1 MLLSRAAPP
10 DTPAGKKGAT
20 TLEAPSCLALAL
32 ALALTLTVAPA
43 LAPTLTLTLT
53 LARTPTL
60 TPTVAPDR
68 DPNRDPN
75 RSRERDPNP
84 NEAPS
89 WLLPNVPELLEDMCA
104 MGDGLVRR
112 ARLVQAAPALRR

>member
-1 MLLSRAAPP
+1 M
-10 DTPAGKKGAT
+10 
-20 TLEAPSCLALAL
+20 
-32 ALALTLTVAPA
+32 
-43 LAPTLTLTLT
+43 
-53 LARTPTL
+53 
-60 TPTVAPDR
+60 TPTVT
-68 DPNRDPN
+68 PNRDPD
-75 RSRERDPNP
+75 RERDPNP

>member
-1 MLLSRAAPP
+1 M
-10 DTPAGKKGAT
+10 
-20 TLEAPSCLALAL
+20 C
-32 ALALTLTVAPA
+32 
-43 LAPTLTLTLT
+43 
-53 LARTPTL
+53 
-60 TPTVAPDR
+60 
-68 DPNRDPN
+68 
-75 RSRERDPNP
+75 DPNP